1 MKYSHKIVQVILI
14 VFASAHSVFA
24 QSDFDLELKFSDANV
39 IFLSSNDIDN
49 TGKTLVSAA
58 INQAIEKVARH
69 PQKHTLVIPKGI
81 YLVGSIYLKSNVRLH
96 LSEGAVL
103 LGSKNREDYPS
114 ESPECT
120 SSQRGL
126 VVIKNCSNVLID
138 GAGVID
144 GNWDCGSKH
153 NILFNNAHHVT
164 IKGIKSI
171 HHTGWNSHLYRS
183 HHILYDGVTIKTHP
197 ESGNIDDGIDIVS
210 CHDVEIKHCDIR
222 VVDDGIVVKN
232 KEISRETIDVY
243 NIYVH
248 DNVVASKYVA
258 ALKVG
263 TETTP
268 GVWKNILFENNRC
281 LEGNLKVIVWDG
293 VILEDVTFSGNDFYY
308 SRDRHSE
315 NFDIHIEVGDR
326 KFGCLG
332 KGPGSGTIQNV
343 TIKDCRF
350 YHPKDA
356 ESTIID
362 GLNEKNK
369 IKKVRFEN
377 VFMGNKLVT
386 CREDL
391 HLSSEKFVDKIEFAD
406 AGKGDV
412 FLRKAGDAVK

>member
-1 MKYSHKIVQVILI
+1 MNLSQKIIQLVII
-14 VFASAHSVFA
+14 IFASAYSVFA
-24 QSDFDLELKFSDANV
+24 QSDINLEFEFSDTNV
-39 IFLSSNDIDN
+39 IQLSANAIDN
-49 TGKTLVSAA
+49 TGKTLVSDA
-58 INQAIEKVARH
+58 INQAIEKVANH
-69 PQKHTLVIPKGI
+69 PQKNTLVIPKGI
-81 YLVGSIYLKSNVRLH
+81 YLVGSIYMKSNVRLH
-96 LSEGAVL
+96 LSEGAIL
-103 LGSKNREDYPS
+103 LGSTNMEDYSS

-120 SSQRGL
+120 SAQRGIL
-126 VVIKNCSNVLID
+126 VIKNCSNVVIN

-153 NILFNNAHHVT
+153 NLLFNNADHVT
-164 IKGIKSI
+164 IQGIKSI
-171 HHTGWNSHLYRS
+171 HHTGWNSHVYRS

-210 CHDVEIKHCDIR
+210 CHDVEIRHCDIR

-232 KEISRETIDVY
+232 KEISREPIDVY
-243 NIYVH
+243 NIHIH
-248 DNVVASKYVA
+248 DNVVSSKYVA
-258 ALKVG
+258 ALKIG

-268 GVWKNILFENNRC
+268 GNWKNILFENNRC
-281 LEGNLKVIVWDG
+281 LEGNLKVIIWDG
-293 VILEDVTFSGNDFYY
+293 IILKDVSFLGNDFYY

-350 YHPKDA
+350 YNPKDS
-356 ESTIID
+356 ESTLIE
-362 GLNEKNK
+362 GLNENNK
-369 IKKVRFEN
+369 INSVRFEN

-391 HLSSEKFVDKIEFAD
+391 HLFPEKFVDKIEFAD

-412 FLRKAGDAVK
+412 FLRKVGDAVK